1 MRARSSGRR
10 HRARPPGRISERIA
24 HRAGGLPS
32 PSRIEGERH
41 VHHLHHVWLEL
52 GKQEVNASVGS
63 GVVVDDADHGGVAD
77 LVGDVPLAKEARTDA
92 VHARELGVEDLERD
106 PVTVAM
112 CRRVD
117 GRHSADAEE
126 RVEPVLGVYRRAD
139 ARLQPR
145 HDAVPPCHAPLSV
158 REPRATLPVARLV
171 QRPFRLV
178 ALLLL
183 AVLQGVLFGGHAQ
196 ALPPDPAARGLDVY
210 VHAARTAAPG
220 GILELTARAY
230 GFPSVTH
237 AVPLAGATL
246 EIGWDPE
253 ELDGQAAP
261 PSVHATTDSEGRAR
275 LVIEVPKGLPRALSL
290 LVAVRHG
297 GHARTRSVAVTRGA
311 TASVELHTADLRV
324 VPTST
329 ISAWVRVVG
338 TAGEP
343 LAGAGVV
350 VSLLEGGVPRFS
362 EKLHTDRGGLV
373 MARVP
378 IPRIDEPVWQW
389 TLRAQADAPGVR
401 PTDLVL
407 RPREENPGTPVLET
421 AWDEPASGVLPG
433 DRVHFDIRIRDAT
446 GQPVIEHPV
455 RYWIGPKGTTPP
467 STDKDWER
475 LATRATTDGA
485 GEVKGTRDAP
495 TLVKSRGTSMIL
507 IARSTLE
514 GHALERSSA
523 VTVGAPSASAELT
536 PEVPAIVPGLTQ
548 RMMLTMRDG
557 HNRGIAGA
565 FTLTADGLAT
575 TVTTNERGEAEIT
588 WNAPAGVGATRNV
601 GPCAGGVA
609 AAVVIRPARA
619 IEVLRS
625 QQEPFT
631 LCLPVDRDAA
641 GVVHVSP
648 NVAKPGE
655 KIRVTIASAR
665 GIPTGSHSVVL
676 TSSDHQQAATTWL
689 DARPDGTATG
699 EIMVPANAA
708 AGAWNV
714 SVAQPDGSREARV
727 LGAKILVVPAVVP
740 LVTLKR
746 LGGRPTPGG
755 VIDFEAQLTDGHGH
769 GLPGAVSAIVV
780 DAFGGGTANVS
791 ALDTRSRLCT
801 AIGVGSGD
809 DQCTSILEREPSTEP
824 LRRALLGHTN
834 EHDRVIP
841 VNDPGAHASTELE
854 KAFSAVLHSLEGA
867 VFEATKSP
875 QTLVDARRK
884 QNGRWVMNPELL
896 TLVTDAMEPSP
907 STPGGEKLVLADLV
921 AVDPQVT
928 FDVVARRVTRLKLFT
943 LLAAVRELR
952 AQRSLDPDEPVFKDP
967 NALLRRLVRDGTL
980 TEDQLLDPWGGT
992 IQYVR
997 SNGPP
1002 PAPFLGTIHGFD
1014 LRAPGPDGLVGT
1026 GDDVRDPFERV
1037 VRSGSPYARAMQEDK
1052 IVDAKWDMVVS
1063 DATVS
1068 AWQQLF
1074 AELTGRELGASG
1086 LGLSGIG
1093 EGGGGRGE
1101 GIGLGSVGTLGHGG
1115 GSGRG
1120 SSGIASGNAYWSA
1133 PVRTDADG
1141 RVRISIPLGAAE
1153 TTWRAAFVGV
1163 PDGLSPASTTTDI
1176 ASDLPLSL
1184 RIDGGARWIEG
1195 DVVETSILVRNR
1207 TDAAIQGTVEA
1218 TSDGAAALEGPASE
1232 PRKIDI
1238 PAHGARTLRVKVR
1251 AASAGEGRL
1260 VLVAR
1265 APGLPDDVLRHSWE
1279 IAPAGEPRVLTQT
1292 AWVSDA
1298 RELGLALDNGYRLTG
1313 APRLVLER
1321 GYDDAVAA
1329 ALESLEPERQKSA
1342 DALVDSL
1349 ETSLRVQRWAH
1360 TRDTPR
1366 HRALEGIAGDS
1377 AARAQGRFNALLQL
1391 DDASRAPGSGGMW
1404 ALRAR
1409 AGLLTTTGPTLA
1421 DPKNPEAMCPPSWA
1435 DSKDEVASLDVEPAP
1450 GAAVPPCWGAYVADA
1465 TRSLSEDSD
1474 PERIARAL
1482 MALAERPHRAALA
1495 ANLTDRLRRIVK
1507 LSSSGDIDGPRH
1519 GAAALADR
1527 GRRALI
1533 YAALLRTQHLG
1544 TSPTTA
1550 DVLFGK
1556 LATLRDV
1563 SGGYGSSAATVA
1575 VVRALLS
1582 SQLGGHG
1589 ATRAHVHVA
1598 ASGKASALERDVD
1611 VSEAGFA
1618 VVELPPGTLD
1628 VSVRTVGPGLVAR
1641 FERPVLRMWTRP
1653 PPPLESP
1660 VGLEV
1665 VWPADAAAGGSGTLR
1680 LTVRHVLEGSIEIDT
1695 KVPLPPGVSLGAA
1708 TKGVT
1713 QVQGVLTVRQSIQR
1727 SGSVIEIPLRFGL
1740 AGRVT
1745 VPEATARITRSSSAP
1760 ATAPARHLLVR

>member
-1 MRARSSGRR
+1 
-10 HRARPPGRISERIA
+10 
-24 HRAGGLPS
+24 
-32 PSRIEGERH
+32 
-41 VHHLHHVWLEL
+41 
-52 GKQEVNASVGS
+52 
-63 GVVVDDADHGGVAD
+63 
-77 LVGDVPLAKEARTDA
+77 
-92 VHARELGVEDLERD
+92 
-106 PVTVAM
+106 
-112 CRRVD
+112 
-117 GRHSADAEE
+117 
-126 RVEPVLGVYRRAD
+126 
-139 ARLQPR
+139 
-145 HDAVPPCHAPLSV
+145 
-158 REPRATLPVARLV
+158 V
-171 QRPFRLV
+171 QRPFRLLV
-178 ALLLL
+178 LLVL
-183 AVLQGVLFGGHAQ
+183 AVLQSVLSGGHAQ

-210 VHAARTAAPG
+210 IHAAPNAAPG

-275 LVIEVPKGLPRALSL
+275 IAIEVPKGLPRALSL

-297 GHARTRSVAVTRGA
+297 GHARTRSVAVARGA

-350 VSLLEGGVPRFS
+350 VSLLEGGVPRFT

-378 IPRIDEPVWQW
+378 IPRIDEPVWEW

-401 PTDLVL
+401 PTELVL
-407 RPREENPGTPVLET
+407 RPREETPGSPVLET

-433 DRVHFDIRIRDAT
+433 DRVHFAVRVRDAT
-446 GQPVIEHPV
+446 GQPVVDHPV

-475 LATRATTDGA
+475 LAARGTTDGA

-495 TLVKSRGTSMIL
+495 TLVKSAGTSMIL
-507 IARSTLE
+507 IARSTVE
-514 GHALERSSA
+514 GHALERTIA
-523 VTVGAPSASAELT
+523 VTVGAPSASADLT

-548 RMMLTMRDG
+548 RMMLTMLDG

-565 FTLTADGLAT
+565 FTLTADGLAS
-575 TVTTNERGEAEIT
+575 TVTTNERGEAEVT
-588 WNAPAGVGATRNV
+588 WNAPLGVGATRNV

-648 NVAKPGE
+648 DVAKPGE

-665 GIPTGSHSVVL
+665 GVPTGSYSVVL
-676 TSSDHQQAATTWL
+676 RSNDHEQAATTWL

-699 EIMVPANAA
+699 EITVPANAA

-714 SVAQPDGSREARV
+714 SIAQPDGSRGARV
-727 LGAKILVVPAVVP
+727 LGAKVLVVPAIVP

-746 LGGRPTPGG
+746 LGGRSTPGG
-755 VIDFEAQLTDGHGH
+755 VIDFEAQLTDGHGR
-769 GLPGAVSAIVV
+769 GLPGAISAIVV

-791 ALDTRSRLCT
+791 ALDTRTRLCT
-801 AIGVGSGD
+801 AVGVDSGD
-809 DQCTSILEREPSTEP
+809 DRCSAILEREVSTEP
-824 LRRALLGHTN
+824 IRRALLGHAN

-875 QTLVDARRK
+875 QTLMDARRK

-896 TLVTDAMEPSP
+896 TLVTDAMEPPP

-928 FDVVARRVTRLKLFT
+928 FDNVARRVTRLKIFT
-943 LLAAVRELR
+943 VLAAVRELR
-952 AQRSLDPDEPVFKDP
+952 ARRSLDPDEPVFKDP

-1037 VRSGSPYARAMQEDK
+1037 VRSGSPYALAMQEDK
-1052 IVDAKWDMVVS
+1052 LVDAKWDMIVS

-1086 LGLSGIG
+1086 LGLSGTG

-1101 GIGLGSVGTLGHGG
+1101 GIGLGSIGTLGHGA
-1115 GSGRG
+1115 GRG
-1120 SSGIASGNAYWSA
+1120 SAGVTNGDAYWTA
-1133 PVRTDADG
+1133 PVRTDAEG
-1141 RVRISIPLGAAE
+1141 RVRISIPLGSVE

-1184 RIDGGARWIEG
+1184 RIDGGARWTEG
-1195 DVVETSILVRNR
+1195 DVVETSVLVRNR
-1207 TDAAIQGTVEA
+1207 TDAAVHATIEA
-1218 TSDGAAALEGPASE
+1218 TAEGAAALEGPASA
-1232 PRKIDI
+1232 PRKVDV
-1238 PAHGARTLRVKVR
+1238 PAHGARTVRVKVR

-1265 APGLPDDVLRHSWE
+1265 APGLPDDVLRHAWE
-1279 IAPAGEPRVLTQT
+1279 IAPPGEPRVLTQT
-1292 AWVSDA
+1292 AWVSGD
-1298 RELGLALDNGYRLTG
+1298 RELGLALDKGYRVAG

-1377 AARAQGRFNALLQL
+1377 AARAQGRFNALMKL
-1391 DDASRAPGSGGMW
+1391 DDASHGPGTTMW
-1404 ALRAR
+1404 ALRVR
-1409 AGLLTTTGPTLA
+1409 AGLLTTTGPALV
-1421 DPKNPEAMCPPSWA
+1421 DPKNPEASCPPSWA
-1435 DSKDEVASLDVEPAP
+1435 DSKEDVAPLDVEPAP
-1450 GAAVPPCWGAYVADA
+1450 SAAVPPCWGAYVADA
-1465 TRSLSEDSD
+1465 TRSLSEESD
-1474 PERIARAL
+1474 PERVARAL
-1482 MALAERPHRAALA
+1482 MALTERPHRAAVA
-1495 ANLTDRLRRIVK
+1495 ANLTDRLRRAVK
-1507 LSSSGDIDGPRH
+1507 LSASGDIDEPRR
-1519 GAAALADR
+1519 GAPALADR
-1527 GRRALI
+1527 ARRAMI

-1544 TSPTTA
+1544 TSEA
-1550 DVLFGK
+1550 SEDVLFAK

-1563 SGGYGSSAATVA
+1563 SGGYGSSAATIA

-1582 SQLGGHG
+1582 SQLAGHG
-1589 ATRAHVHVA
+1589 TTRAHVHVA
-1598 ASGKASALERDVD
+1598 GSGKGAALERDVD

-1618 VVELPPGTLD
+1618 VVELPPSTLD

-1680 LTVRHVLEGSIEIDT
+1680 LMVRHVLEGSIEIDT
-1695 KVPLPPGVSLGAA
+1695 KVPLPPGVTLGAA
-1708 TKGVT
+1708 TAGVS
-1713 QVQGVLTVRQSIQR
+1713 QVQGVLTVRQSIHR
-1727 SGSVIEIPLRFGL
+1727 SGSVIEIPVRFGL
-1740 AGRVT
+1740 AGKVT
-1745 VPEATARITRSSSAP
+1745 IPEATARITRSSSAP
-1760 ATAPARHLLVR
+1760 ATAPARFLLVR